1 MVARKLLCFVL
12 ILAWILFVISDRLPA
27 IWKDYLLLRSDGMWL
42 SRDACTFLL
51 LGLYISHTLSESSQ
65 EDTSEQSQE
74 TESAQPSQETGS
86 VQPSQETGSVQPSQ
100 EVPSSHAEETEQ
112 SFWSEVHF
120 LDWTDL

>member
-74 TESAQPSQETGS
+74 TGSA
-86 VQPSQETGSVQPSQ
+86 QPSQETGSVQPSQ